1 MRLGLMNLISGTQ
14 ERKRQDIEQI
24 KYIIDLST
32 VCREAGYLWRKGVG
46 GRDEFHVRGTLMGG
60 FNDLLVPTL

>member
-1 MRLGLMNLISGTQ
+1 MNLIFGTQ
-14 ERKRQDIEQI
+14 ERKRQ
-24 KYIIDLST
+24 DLST